1 MLLNLPDDVIICVLA
16 CLDFRSAYS
25 AGRTCT
31 LMYKLLLDRVAPEVA
46 GGIENVPS
54 LIPTESRL
62 MRLAFLYAQK
72 RTRGNHPD
80 KKFAKSFDIGR
91 EDVIAI
97 PIVLPAREL
106 VAQVVVGK
114 EHMLVVNAAGKAYG
128 AGSNL
133 CSQLGMDLQSSSS
146 LVPLTYDLNKR
157 VIKAAAG
164 GTYSMM
170 LFTTG
175 QAVGCGQTSF
185 GELGEVMNDICP
197 YFIPVFESLHQP
209 ILDIEAKHFST
220 AVITRGGE
228 LYVCGYNRIGWSTRY
243 QPTRVYS
250 HVVSCSLTVDTG
262 MLFTAKNLFRN
273 EYDTLLFQFNSVL
286 GHLRE
291 VGGCT
296 FLFKEI

>member
-16 CLDFRSAYS
+16 LLDFGCAYS

-31 LMYKLLLDRVAPEVA
+31 LMYKLLLDRVAAEVA

-54 LIPTESRL
+54 LIPTESLL
-62 MRLAFLYAQK
+62 MRLAFLYALR
-72 RTRGNHPD
+72 RTRGNHAD
-80 KKFAKSFDIGR
+80 KKFAKSLNG

-133 CSQLGMDLQSSSS
+133 SSQLGMDLQYSSS

-157 VIKAAAG
+157 VLKGAAG
-164 GTYSMM
+164 GTYSML

-185 GELGEVMNDICP
+185 GELGEVMNNICP
-197 YFIPVFESLHQP
+197 YFIPVFESLQP
-209 ILDIEAKHFST
+209 ILDIEAKDFST

-243 QPTRVYS
+243 KPTRVYS

-262 MLFTAKNLFRN
+262 MLFTAKNLFG
-273 EYDTLLFQFNSVL
+273 YDTLLFQFDSVL

-291 VGGCT
+291 VGGKIH
-296 FLFKEI
+296 FFGYI